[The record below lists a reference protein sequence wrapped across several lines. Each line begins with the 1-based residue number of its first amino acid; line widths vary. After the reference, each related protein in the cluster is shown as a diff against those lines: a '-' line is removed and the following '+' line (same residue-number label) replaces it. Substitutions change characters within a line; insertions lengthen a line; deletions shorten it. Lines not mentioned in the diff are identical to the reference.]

1 METPIL
7 NTFIIIIV
15 ESNSRKCIQ
24 SLYRNSISTS
34 TDFGD
39 AIYCKT
45 LEDAE
50 ALRRLVI
57 ERTDYKSD
65 NIKILKTITTE
76 EII

>member
-1 METPIL
+1 MV
-7 NTFIIIIV
+7 IIV
-15 ESNSRKCIQ
+15 KPNRKECVQ

-39 AIYCKT
+39 GIYCKT
-45 LEDAE
+45 IEDVE

-57 ERTDYKSD
+57 ERTEYKSD
-65 NIKILKTITTE
+65 DIKILKTVTTE